1 MTKKGNF
8 EKFVKKPKAG
18 TVKEAYR
25 QEKRKEKK
33 ERAEAINKHFEEK
46 RKMKRGEL
54 SQADRDMPRFNNKP
68 VEEKPVRGK
77 GGKYP
82 AKKLASPTARTNEKV
97 TPSKAGSKSTPVS
110 SNTSSPKIGIPPS
123 GSRPKSTPALP
134 AKSAPLTSNSKTAPA
149 VAAPKSDTMPLNKYM
164 AHSGVCARREAAEW
178 VKQGKV
184 HVNGT
189 IVTEPGHKVGPDD
202 VVKVNGKRIVPTRN
216 MVYILLNKPKDY
228 LTTTDDPQGRKTVLQ
243 LIKQAT
249 DERIYPI
256 GRLDRNTSGV
266 LLLTNDGDL
275 AQILSHPSHE
285 VKKIYEVRLDKPLT
299 KKDFDSILSGLTL
312 EDGFVA
318 PDALA
323 FTDPRDKSIIG
334 IEIHSG
340 KNRIVRR
347 IFEHLGYDVQGL
359 DRVMYAGLT
368 KKNVNRG
375 KWRFLTENE
384 VRVLKHFNKKRPKPA
399 AGYGPKK

>member
-54 SQADRDMPRFNNKP
+54 SNADRALPRFNNQP
-68 VEEKPVRGK
+68 IEEKPVRGK
-77 GGKYP
+77 GGKFP
-82 AKKLASPTARTNEKV
+82 VKKSAATDARTERPTSAAKGAGKSGPLLKDV
-97 TPSKAGSKSTPVS
+97 TK
-110 SNTSSPKIGIPPS
+110 PKTGTAPRNAPA
-123 GSRPKSTPALP
+123 SRPTPIS
-134 AKSAPLTSNSKTAPA
+134 SAPKSLQAP
-149 VAAPKSDTMPLNKYM
+149 AAPKSDTMPLNKYM

-184 HVNGT
+184 HVNGS
-189 IVTEPGHKVGPDD
+189 IVTEPGHKIGPDD

-249 DERIYPI
+249 DERVYPI

-299 KKDFDSILSGLTL
+299 KKDFDSIINGLTL

-399 AGYGPKK
+399 VGHGHKK